1 MRKTVL
7 ITGAAGFIGSHLC
20 DYFLSKNYKVIGIDN
35 FITGSA
41 KNLSHLNSNS
51 DFEFREIDI
60 THDLKIHDSIDYI
73 LHFASP
79 ASPIDYLQIPLE
91 TLRVGSLG
99 TENILKIALKNKAR
113 ILIASTSEVYG
124 DPLEHPQKEEYS
136 GNVDPVGPRGVYDE
150 AKRFQEALT
159 TAYHTYHGLD
169 IRIARIFNTFGARMR
184 VNDGRAIP
192 AFMGQVLREESLTVF
207 GDGSQTR
214 SFCYIDDM
222 ILGIYKLLH
231 SNYTKPVNLGNP
243 EEISLIDFANEI
255 IALGGN
261 NNKIIYKPLP
271 INDPIKRKPNITKA
285 MNILNWK
292 PKVSRKKGLENT
304 FKYFRSLSLEEL
316 NKKEH
321 KFV

>member
-1 MRKTVL
+1 MKKTVL
-7 ITGAAGFIGSHLC
+7 ITGAAGFLGSHLC
-20 DYFLSKNYKVIGIDN
+20 DYFVSKNYKVIGIDN
-35 FITGSA
+35 FITGSP
-41 KNLSHLNSNS
+41 KNLSHLTANS

-60 THDLKIHDSIDYI
+60 THNFKIDNPIDYI

-99 TENILKIALKNKAR
+99 TENILKVALKNKAR

-124 DPLEHPQKEEYS
+124 DPLEHPQKEEYC

-169 IRIARIFNTFGARMR
+169 IRIARIFNTYGTRMR

-192 AFMGQVLREESLTVF
+192 AFMGQVLRNESLTVF

-222 ILGIYKLLH
+222 VDGIYKLLH
-231 SNYTKPVNLGNP
+231 SNYTKPMNLGNP
-243 EEISLIDFANEI
+243 EEVSLIDFANEI
-255 IALGGN
+255 ITLGGS

-271 INDPIKRKPNITKA
+271 VNDPIKRKPDITKA

-304 FKYFRSLSLEEL
+304 FNYFRSLSLEEL
-316 NKKEH
+316 FKKEH